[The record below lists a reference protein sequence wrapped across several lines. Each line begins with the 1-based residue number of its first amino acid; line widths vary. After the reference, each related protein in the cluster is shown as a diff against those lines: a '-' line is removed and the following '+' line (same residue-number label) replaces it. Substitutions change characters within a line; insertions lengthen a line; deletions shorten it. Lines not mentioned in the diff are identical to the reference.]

1 MNGLIESENKV
12 YEIPVAE
19 IWCDNNFNCRG
30 PISPIDVLDLVKSI
44 EARGL
49 EQAIV
54 VQPWEKQPGKKWRIV
69 AGHRRYTAFVVLKKV
84 TIPSTIKQNLDEMQ
98 ARIYNLEEN
107 LKRKDL
113 NMLQIAYAL
122 KPFFMANW
130 TQKEIADEL
139 GQPQHWV
146 QLCAQILKLP
156 EDIQMEVAAG
166 YLTQN
171 HIKDLAH
178 LNKSGKK
185 DQMYEA
191 IRRVKQSKILGEKKK
206 LEIVKK
212 VAKPFSKAVRTRQ
225 EMFDLMGK
233 IQDTV
238 GNSFVTRV
246 LAWAAGEITE
256 FDVHRDFKDFC
267 AEHGIVYEIP
277 ADLMEAALGTSA

>member
-1 MNGLIESENKV
+1 
-12 YEIPVAE
+12 
-19 IWCDNNFNCRG
+19 
-30 PISPIDVLDLVKSI
+30 
-44 EARGL
+44 
-49 EQAIV
+49 
-54 VQPWEKQPGKKWRIV
+54 
-69 AGHRRYTAFVVLKKV
+69 
-84 TIPSTIKQNLDEMQ
+84 
-98 ARIYNLEEN
+98 
-107 LKRKDL
+107 
-113 NMLQIAYAL
+113 MLQIAYAL

-267 AEHGIVYEIP
+267 AEHGVVYEIP
-277 ADLMEAALGTSA
+277 ADLMEAALGTCA